1 LCSTTT
7 RFAAV
12 QKLLQHRQAFLDVFN
27 VQPCGWFVHTVS
39 RPSESLIQVRLV
51 YILVCNEFVWLE
63 DVMKI
68 EIGSYEAKTKLPEL
82 LRQVKAGK
90 SFTITNRGE
99 AIADLVPSA
108 GVRTKDKVSAAEKLK
123 AFMLADPVSGVNIKA
138 LIEEGRA

>member
-1 LCSTTT
+1 VKT
-7 RFAAV
+7 
-12 QKLLQHRQAFLDVFN
+12 
-27 VQPCGWFVHTVS
+27 
-39 RPSESLIQVRLV
+39 
-51 YILVCNEFVWLE
+51 
-63 DVMKI
+63 

-108 GVRTKDKVSAAEKLK
+108 AMKVKDKRAAAAKLK
-123 AFMLADPVSGVNIKA
+123 AFMLADPVRGVNVRE